1 MRQMRLIRHFAAAR
15 RLLVVSV
22 MVLTPTIGLAT
33 GCSSVRKAIDNANA
47 SAAAYSD
54 LQGFIRDQ
62 LTTKFSR
69 SVRSVSC
76 TPHVDQVLPGDTADL
91 TCAVVFTD
99 GTSYATPAKITD
111 PSTDPDIATESFSF
125 NDPPAIDITTAP
137 LPSPAVTLAAT
148 SPDSLLLAG
157 NLAPVLSKL
166 TARFGSQDLIV
177 QMAIYPGEL
186 EAVIAGNNGE
196 ARAVTATYT
205 GALTVGIP
213 GSLRRPP
220 QRHRLLS
227 ARPRRDPAA
236 YRADHHQ
243 GQGAP
248 RQYQPLRAYQLPA
261 RRQFWLD
268 HLPDLGQHPV
278 PGTRARQRPADHHA
292 KRHTRPELNVDP
304 DARVIGDDHALADA
318 DQMVCPAD
326 RYAA

>member
-1 MRQMRLIRHFAAAR
+1 MRLMRLIRHLAAAR
-15 RLLVVSV
+15 RLLVSV
-22 MVLTPTIGLAT
+22 MALALAAGLAT

-69 SVRSVSC
+69 PVRSVSC

-91 TCAVVFTD
+91 TCTVVFTD
-99 GTSYATPAKITD
+99 GTSYVTPATITD

-125 NDPPAIDITTAP
+125 NDPPALDITTAP

-148 SPDSLLLAG
+148 SPGSLLLAG

-177 QMAIYPGEL
+177 QMAIYPGEV

-205 GALTVGIP
+205 GALTVG
-213 GSLRRPP
+213 SL
-220 QRHRLLS
+220 
-227 ARPRRDPAA
+227 AAFEGPRN
-236 YRADHHQ
+236 
-243 GQGAP
+243 GIGFS
-248 RQYQPLRAYQLPA
+248 QL
-261 RRQFWLD
+261 
-268 HLPDLGQHPV
+268 V
-278 PGTRARQRPADHHA
+278 PGVIQRLTELITAKGKVRLASISRFVLTNSLPGGNSGWIIYLTSGSTRFQALVLGNDPQIITPSG
-292 KRHTRPELNVDP
+292 TRDL
-304 DARVIGDDHALADA
+304 H
-318 DQMVCPAD
+318 
-326 RYAA
+326 